1 MSENLQLKPKKVLSP
16 KLDVI
21 FQAIFGEV
29 GSERITKRFLQSILK
44 EKIDTID
51 LSKSQ
56 VLRREYE
63 NDKLGILDIIAKIN
77 EKEICNI
84 EMQIANKE
92 DIIERILYYWGR
104 IYTRQIKEGEEYKR
118 LEKTIIILI
127 TDFKIKSLEK
137 SEYHTKWKI
146 IEEKERKIILTDKLE
161 LHIISLAKMRET
173 EERQIQDELLDWLY
187 FLENPK
193 SERVKEKME
202 ENEELKEAVE
212 KVETMSDDE
221 YMQRIADLREKAIRD
236 EKSSYCTGLHE
247 GEVIG
252 EKKGEKIGAK
262 KAKLETAKKML
273 EEKIPLEVI
282 IRITGLTKEEIM
294 N

>member
-1 MSENLQLKPKKVLSP
+1 MSANLPLKSKKVLSP

-29 GSERITKRFLQSILK
+29 GSERITKRFLQSILE

-56 VLRREYE
+56 VLRKEYE

-118 LEKTIIILI
+118 LEKTIVILI
-127 TDFKIKSLEK
+127 ADFKIKSLEK
-137 SEYHTKWKI
+137 LEYHTKWKI
-146 IEEKERKIILTDKLE
+146 IEEKDRKIIFTDKLYNYQSKWLNKE
-161 LHIISLAKMRET
+161 RYIIIK
-173 EERQIQDELLDWLY
+173 
-187 FLENPK
+187 
-193 SERVKEKME
+193 
-202 ENEELKEAVE
+202 
-212 KVETMSDDE
+212 
-221 YMQRIADLREKAIRD
+221 
-236 EKSSYCTGLHE
+236 
-247 GEVIG
+247 
-252 EKKGEKIGAK
+252 
-262 KAKLETAKKML
+262 
-273 EEKIPLEVI
+273 
-282 IRITGLTKEEIM
+282 
-294 N
+294 

>member
-1 MSENLQLKPKKVLSP
+1 MSENLQLKQKKVLSP

-44 EKIDTID
+44 EQIDTID

-63 NDKLGILDIIAKIN
+63 NDKLGVLDIIAKIN

-92 DIIERILYYWGR
+92 DIVERILYYWGR

-118 LEKTIIILI
+118 LEKTIVILI
-127 TDFKIKSLEK
+127 VDFKIKNLEK
-137 SEYHTKWKI
+137 LEYHTKWKI
-146 IEEKERKIILTDKLE
+146 IEEKDRKIILTDKLE
-161 LHIISLAKMRET
+161 LHIISLA
-173 EERQIQDELLDWLY
+173 
-187 FLENPK
+187 
-193 SERVKEKME
+193 KME

-236 EKSSYCTGLHE
+236 ERSSYCTGLHE
-247 GEVIG
+247 GE
-252 EKKGEKIGAK
+252 K
-262 KAKLETAKKML
+262 KAKVETAKKMM
-273 EEKIPLEVI
+273 EKGINIETIIEV
-282 IRITGLTKEEIM
+282 TGLTKEDILS
-294 N
+294 